1 LDAGER
7 CRTRKSSGA
16 ATRDPH
22 RMVAAFRFRPRFV
35 TTSRWTRRS
44 TPTSSSAVS
53 WQRPKGCRSSPR
65 SGGSFRSAAS
75 RNSANASSGLSASCT
90 ERAQTRR
97 DRDCVPQLSAL
108 SFRSRVIN
116 SIALIRY
123 GADGMREAAATGLD
137 VDWPRSLGTHLAEA
151 CP

>member
-16 ATRDPH
+16 AARDPH

-90 ERAQTRR
+90 ERAQT
-97 DRDCVPQLSAL
+97 PS
-108 SFRSRVIN
+108 RS
-116 SIALIRY
+116 
-123 GADGMREAAATGLD
+123 
-137 VDWPRSLGTHLAEA
+137 
-151 CP
+151 